1 MLWDTP
7 YVVLSS
13 CPFVDVAASF
23 DVDEKPHNDEE
34 ELKKET
40 PEEHQD
46 KVQHVKHEDTM
57 DAMDAMDTKDM
68 EDADMEDAE
77 DHVHNM
83 DGSFVVAD
91 GAALF
96 GN

>member
-1 MLWDTP
+1 M
-7 YVVLSS
+7 
-13 CPFVDVAASF
+13 
-23 DVDEKPHNDEE
+23 
-34 ELKKET
+34 
-40 PEEHQD
+40 
-46 KVQHVKHEDTM
+46 KHEDTM
-57 DAMDAMDTKDM
+57 DAMDAMDTMDM

-91 GAALF
+91 GTALF

>member
-1 MLWDTP
+1 M
-7 YVVLSS
+7 
-13 CPFVDVAASF
+13 
-23 DVDEKPHNDEE
+23 
-34 ELKKET
+34 KKET

-46 KVQHVKHEDTM
+46 KVQHEDTM
-57 DAMDAMDTKDM
+57 DVMDATDTKDM